1 MKKILATVLAL
12 AMALTLVSGA
22 LAEEKKE
29 ASLKLEGTEL
39 TLIYADNHADGYP
52 TVEASKAMAQEIYDK
67 TAGRIGMAVYGN
79 AVLGNENDAIEQ
91 LTYGSVQLV
100 RASCASFAAYGNK
113 LNVLCL
119 PYLYESYDHYWSVL
133 SGAIGDDMLM
143 ACKDANI
150 IGLCWYDGG
159 ARNFFTKD
167 KITDLAGFKGKTIRM
182 LGSLVDM
189 LTNMGGNPSTM
200 AMSEIYA
207 AVQTGVADGA
217 ENNWPTYYEQTFYEV
232 APYFMLDQ
240 HARLPEWVAINGDTW
255 NALSADD
262 QAIIKAAA
270 LNATETEKK
279 LWNEYESKAREA
291 CLAAGAQEVTL
302 TPEALAEI
310 KAAAVTVYDKYAEYA
325 DIIAAIQAMATK

>member
-1 MKKILATVLAL
+1 MKKTLGLILALIMVLS
-12 AMALTLVSGA
+12 MTTGA
-22 LAEEKKE
+22 LAVDQ
-29 ASLKLEGTEL
+29 AQSSLYLEGSEL

-52 TVEASKAMAQEIYDK
+52 TVEASKVMAQEIYDK
-67 TAGRIGMAVYGN
+67 TNGRIGVAIYGN
-79 AVLGNENDAIEQ
+79 AVLGNEKDSIEQ
-91 LTYGSVQLV
+91 LTYGGLQLV

-119 PYLYESYDHYWSVL
+119 PYLYESYDHYWKVL
-133 SGAIGDDMLM
+133 DSEIGDEMLQ

-159 ARNFFTKD
+159 SRCFFTKEE
-167 KITDLAGFKGKTIRM
+167 ITDLAGFKGKTIRM

-189 LTNMGGNPSTM
+189 MTAMGGSPSTM

-207 AVQTGVADGA
+207 AVQTGVVDGA
-217 ENNWPTYYEQTFYEV
+217 ENNWPSYYEQSLYEV
-232 APYFMLDQ
+232 APYYMLDQ

-255 NALSADD
+255 NSLSADD

-270 LNATETEKK
+270 LNASEVEKQ
-279 LWNEYESKAREA
+279 LWNAYESTSREA
-291 CLAAGAQEVTL
+291 CLAGGAKEITL

-310 KAAAVTVYDKYAEYA
+310 KQVAVTVYDKYAEYA
-325 DIIAAIQAMATK
+325 DLIASIQAMAE

>member
-1 MKKILATVLAL
+1 MKKILGLMLAL
-12 AMALTLVSGA
+12 AMLLTVFTGA
-22 LAEEKKE
+22 LAEEKK
-29 ASLKLEGTEL
+29 ASLDLKGSEL

-67 TAGRIGMAVYGN
+67 TSGRIGMAVYGN

-91 LTYGSVQLV
+91 LTYNSVQLV

-119 PYLYESYDHYWSVL
+119 PYLYESYDHYWKVL
-133 SGAIGDDMLM
+133 GSEIGDDMLM

-159 ARNFFTKD
+159 ARCFFTKD

-189 LTNMGGNPSTM
+189 LTAMGGNPSTM
-200 AMSEIYA
+200 AMSEVYA

-217 ENNWPTYYEQTFYEV
+217 ENNWPTYFEQTFYEV
-232 APYFMLDQ
+232 APYFMLDN

-262 QAIIKAAA
+262 QAIVKAAA
-270 LNATETEKK
+270 ENASTLERK
-279 LWNEYESKAREA
+279 LWTEYETKAREGA
-291 CLAAGAQEVTL
+291 LAKGAQEVTL

-310 KAAAVTVYDKYAEYA
+310 KAVAVTVYAKYAEFA
-325 DIIAAIQAMATK
+325 DTIAAIQAMAK

>member
-1 MKKILATVLAL
+1 MKKILGLVLAL
-12 AMALTLVSGA
+12 AMLLTITTGA
-22 LAEEKKE
+22 LAEEKQ
-29 ASLKLEGTEL
+29 ASLDLKGTEL

-67 TAGRIGMAVYGN
+67 TGGRIGMAVYGN
-79 AVLGNENDAIEQ
+79 AVLGNENDTIEQ
-91 LTYGSVQLV
+91 LTYNSVQLV

-119 PYLYESYDHYWSVL
+119 PYLYTNYDHYWKVL
-133 SGAIGDDMLM
+133 GSQIGDDMLL
-143 ACKDANI
+143 ACQDANI

-159 ARNFFTKD
+159 ARCFFTKD
-167 KITDLAGFKGKTIRM
+167 KITDLSGFKGKTIRM

-189 LTNMGGNPSTM
+189 MTAMGGNPSTM

-217 ENNWPTYYEQTFYEV
+217 ENNWPSYYEQTFYEV
-232 APYFMLDQ
+232 APYYMLDE

-255 NALSADD
+255 NALSPED

-270 LNATETEKK
+270 LNASTLERQ
-279 LWNEYESKAREA
+279 LWLEYEGKARTES
-291 CLAAGAQEVTL
+291 LANGAQEVTL
-302 TPEALAEI
+302 TPEALAGI
-310 KAAAVTVYDKYAEYA
+310 KEVAVSVYAKYAEYA
-325 DIIAAIQAMATK
+325 DIIAAIQAMAN

>member
-1 MKKILATVLAL
+1 MKKILGLMLAL
-12 AMALTLVSGA
+12 AMVLTVFTGA
-22 LAEEKKE
+22 LAEEKK
-29 ASLKLEGTEL
+29 ASLDLKGSEL

-67 TAGRIGMAVYGN
+67 TSGRIGMAVYGN

-91 LTYGSVQLV
+91 LTYNSVQLV

-119 PYLYESYDHYWSVL
+119 PYLYESYDHYWKVL
-133 SGAIGDDMLM
+133 DGEIGDDMLM

-159 ARNFFTKD
+159 ARCFFTKD
-167 KITDLAGFKGKTIRM
+167 KITDLSGFKGKTIRM

-189 LTNMGGNPSTM
+189 LSAMGGNPSTM

-207 AVQTGVADGA
+207 AIQTGVADGA
-217 ENNWPTYYEQTFYEV
+217 ENNWPTYFEQTFYEV
-232 APYFMLDQ
+232 APYFMLDN

-262 QAIIKAAA
+262 QAIVKAAA
-270 LNATETEKK
+270 ENASTLERQ
-279 LWNEYESKAREA
+279 LWTEYETKAREGA
-291 CLAAGAQEVTL
+291 LAKGAQEVTL

-310 KAAAVTVYDKYAEYA
+310 KAVAVSVYSKYAEFA
-325 DIIAAIQAMATK
+325 DIIAAIQAMAK

>member
-1 MKKILATVLAL
+1 MKKILGLMLAL
-12 AMALTLVSGA
+12 AMVLTAVSGA
-22 LAEEKKE
+22 LAEEKK
-29 ASLKLEGTEL
+29 ASLDLKGSEL

-67 TAGRIGMAVYGN
+67 TSGRIGMAVYGN
-79 AVLGNENDAIEQ
+79 AVLGNENDTIEQ
-91 LTYGSVQLV
+91 LTYGDIQLV

-119 PYLYESYDHYWSVL
+119 PYLYTNYDHYWKVL
-133 SGAIGDDMLM
+133 DGEIGDDMLM

-159 ARNFFTKD
+159 ARCFFTKD
-167 KITDLAGFKGKTIRM
+167 KITDLSGFKGKTIRM

-189 LTNMGGNPSTM
+189 LTAMGGNPSTM

-207 AVQTGVADGA
+207 AIQTGVADGA

-232 APYFMLDQ
+232 APYFMLDE

-270 LNATETEKK
+270 DNASLTERK
-279 LWNEYESKAREA
+279 LWNEYESKARTES
-291 CLAAGAQEVTL
+291 LAKGAQEVTL
-302 TPEALAEI
+302 TPEALDGI
-310 KAAAVTVYDKYAEYA
+310 KKVAVTVYEKYAEYA
-325 DIIAAIQAMATK
+325 DTIAAIQALGK

>member
-1 MKKILATVLAL
+1 MKKILGLILAL
-12 AMALTLVSGA
+12 SLALTMATGA
-22 LAEEKKE
+22 LAVDKTQS
-29 ASLKLEGTEL
+29 SLDLEGSEL

-67 TAGRIGMAVYGN
+67 TNGRIGMIVYGN

-100 RASCASFAAYGNK
+100 RASCASFASYGNK

-119 PYLYESYDHYWSVL
+119 PYLFENYDHYWKVL
-133 SGAIGDDMLM
+133 DGAIGDDMLM

-159 ARNFFTKD
+159 ARCFFTKD

-189 LTNMGGNPSTM
+189 LSAMGGNPSTM

-207 AVQTGVADGA
+207 AIQTDVIDGA

-232 APYFMLDQ
+232 APYFMLDE

-255 NALSADD
+255 NSLSADD
-262 QAIIKAAA
+262 QAIIKTAAT
-270 LNATETEKK
+270 NASETEKK
-279 LWNEYESKAREA
+279 LWNEYETKAREA
-291 CLAAGAQEVTL
+291 SIAAGAQEVTL
-302 TPEALAEI
+302 SPEAMAEI
-310 KAAAVTVYDKYAEYA
+310 KAVAVSVYDKYSEYA
-325 DIIAAIQAMATK
+325 DIIKSIQDLAK